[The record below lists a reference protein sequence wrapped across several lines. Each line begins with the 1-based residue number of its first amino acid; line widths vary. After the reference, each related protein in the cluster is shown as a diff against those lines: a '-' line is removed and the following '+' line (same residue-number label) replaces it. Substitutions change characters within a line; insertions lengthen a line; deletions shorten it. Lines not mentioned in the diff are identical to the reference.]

1 MDNLME
7 KAKKFLDSNYDINEI
22 ELSDGVS
29 RVRLMRNSPVMQY
42 YQPQYTPYQY
52 QYHYPQYPYN
62 Y

>member
-22 ELSDGVS
+22 ELSDGIS
-29 RVRLMRNSPVMQY
+29 RVKLVRNLPVVQY
-42 YQPQYTPYQY
+42 YQPPNTLY